1 MDTET
6 TVHGMVLGLTLGEVN
21 LLYSLLRNSMHGS
34 LETELLRFG
43 LKVRT
48 PTIEEALN
56 KAETLQS
63 ENVQRV
69 NVDTPTSD
77 DEKTW
82 TCVKPADSAVETRI
96 KKLVT
101 CTSDKNPR

>member
-1 MDTET
+1 M
-6 TVHGMVLGLTLGEVN
+6 
-21 LLYSLLRNSMHGS
+21 YSLLRNSTHGS
-34 LETELLRFG
+34 LETAYFVLDW
-43 LKVRT
+43 KVRT
-48 PTIEEALN
+48 STIEEALN

-82 TCVKPADSAVETRI
+82 TCVKTAD
-96 KKLVT
+96 
-101 CTSDKNPR
+101 